1 MTEAPLLWIILKK
14 LFTFNITI
22 LGFSHFQWVSG
33 PMVQWF
39 KTSPLHG
46 EDPEFEPRLDQTLCF
61 FKFTNLG
68 TQKVFKND
76 IISSAFEKSSF
87 S

>member
-1 MTEAPLLWIILKK
+1 
-14 LFTFNITI
+14 
-22 LGFSHFQWVSG
+22 
-33 PMVQWF
+33 MVQWF

-46 EDPEFEPRLDQTLCF
+46 EDPEFEPRLDQTLYF
-61 FKFTNLG
+61 FKFANLG
-68 TQKVFKND
+68 TQKVFRND